1 MRKDW
6 TFSKIYSW
14 QKETKKNELTKICT
28 LPVLYF
34 FLVKNLILVH
44 ISNIHLHISNVMTFP
59 FNSMILNRLVF
70 PFLFNCHTCNTNDV
84 CKLLCLKFF
93 FINSKAVCVSKYL
106 LRLVDDSWIHV
117 QFFIKR
123 YGVPSF
129 CFVLAFFY
137 YLLIF

>member
-1 MRKDW
+1 
-6 TFSKIYSW
+6 
-14 QKETKKNELTKICT
+14 
-28 LPVLYF
+28 
-34 FLVKNLILVH
+34 
-44 ISNIHLHISNVMTFP
+44 MTFP

-84 CKLLCLKFF
+84 CKLLCLNFF

-129 CFVLAFFY
+129 CFVLAFLSLINFLMCRCKLILG
-137 YLLIF
+137 YLILVLIFICCHTYYVFDIRLLFRQITYLFMKLS